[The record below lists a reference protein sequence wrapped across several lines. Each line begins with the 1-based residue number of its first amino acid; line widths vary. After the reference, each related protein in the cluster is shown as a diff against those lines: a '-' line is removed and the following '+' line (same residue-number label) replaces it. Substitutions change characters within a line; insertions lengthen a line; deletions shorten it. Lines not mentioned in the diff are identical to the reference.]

1 MTKRPYV
8 ATRATVGTGQSVNT
22 CDPIVQAAGPDS
34 LTTATAARFSPVMG
48 ATTVSVSECTV
59 RSYRLG
65 KSRLV
70 SSPAGGPWACTMG
83 MMKLF
88 LDTGDLEEVRQ
99 AAEWGVIDGVTTN
112 PTLIAKTGRGF
123 RETVLKICELVPGG
137 AISAEVVATDYDT
150 MLKEAVEISSW
161 HEQVVVKVPLIEP
174 GVRLVSTLTERGVRT
189 NVTLVFTVSQALM
202 AAKAGATYIS
212 NFVGRVDDISGDGM
226 EAVAATVDMVENYG
240 FESEVLVA
248 SIRHPQH
255 VVQSVAVRAHV
266 ATMPFSVMKQLFKH
280 PLTDSGLQRFLDDW
294 NKAGLSIFDP
304 AGVA

>member
-1 MTKRPYV
+1 
-8 ATRATVGTGQSVNT
+8 
-22 CDPIVQAAGPDS
+22 
-34 LTTATAARFSPVMG
+34 
-48 ATTVSVSECTV
+48 
-59 RSYRLG
+59 
-65 KSRLV
+65 
-70 SSPAGGPWACTMG
+70 
-83 MMKLF
+83 MKLF
-88 LDTGDLEEVRQ
+88 LDTGDIEEVRQ
-99 AAEWGVIDGVTTN
+99 AADWGVIDGVTTN
-112 PTLIAKTGRGF
+112 PTLIAKSGKGF

-150 MLKEAVEISSW
+150 MVKEALEISSW
-161 HEQVVVKVPLIEP
+161 HEQIVVKVPLIEP

-189 NVTLVFTVSQALM
+189 NVTLVFTVSQALL

-226 EAVAATVDMVENYG
+226 EAVAATVDMVESYG

-248 SIRHPQH
+248 SVRHPQH
-255 VVQSVAVRAHV
+255 VVQSVAARAHV
-266 ATMPFSVMKQLFKH
+266 ATMPLSVMKQLFKH